1 MTGSDSDT
9 SVTALHR
16 LFTPELLVW
25 WLDNADG
32 LTVEY
37 ESGTLVITRVAE
49 DGADDWTRSSA
60 SPVRSPRGS
69 CASATRSFRPGRQD
83 GEVASSQR
91 TSAVMP
97 ASASQRSWSSTRSG
111 RS

>member
-37 ESGTLVITRVAE
+37 ESGALVIARLAE
-49 DGADDWTRSSA
+49 DGADDLDTFVGLA
-60 SPVRSPRGS
+60 GEI
-69 CASATRSFRPGRQD
+69 ATRIVRVGDALVQ
-83 GEVASSQR
+83 
-91 TSAVMP
+91 T
-97 ASASQRSWSSTRSG
+97 
-111 RS
+111 